1 MKLCVLWHILIYNF
15 FFDIWCF
22 FIRYRMKKLC
32 HKTHNYCSTILAF
45 ETVGCVCAWVCVC
58 NTVFVCVCVCVC
70 VCTHTHTDSL
80 SLSLSLSLRR
90 TCDGQHERNRHGGNS
105 LRASRTP
112 LRSTLQSTS
121 FFSSFTSCCP
131 STWYP
136 KQFSGHSWG
145 TWINIAMNIVVNMCI
160 ISCNTWYVLTRV

>member
-45 ETVGCVCAWVCVC
+45 ETVGCVCACVCVC

-70 VCTHTHTDSL
+70 VCVLTHTLTLSL
-80 SLSLSLSLRR
+80 SLSLSLS
-90 TCDGQHERNRHGGNS
+90 GGH
-105 LRASRTP
+105 AMG
-112 LRSTLQSTS
+112 STS
-121 FFSSFTSCCP
+121 ATDMAATPCAHP
-131 STWYP
+131 E
-136 KQFSGHSWG
+136 HR
-145 TWINIAMNIVVNMCI
+145 
-160 ISCNTWYVLTRV
+160 YVLRCNLPPSFHRLHRAALRPDIRSNFRAILGVLELILQWI